1 MIKLVL
7 IIFFLIIPTNI
18 NSQTIGTIH
27 YEEIFKKS
35 IAFNKFLK
43 KIDKYKNTQLNDIK
57 KIEKLLIKEKDNLDN
72 SRAILSDLE
81 FNKKLL
87 IYNNKVD
94 DYENKINLINQEIYN
109 SIEESKELMTNEID
123 VILQILARK
132 NNIEIIFSEN
142 NYVIATKKIDL
153 TDTVINELNK
163 RIKNI
168 KFKNN

>member
-1 MIKLVL
+1 MIRLFL

-18 NSQTIGTIH
+18 NSQTIGTIN

-35 IAFNKFLK
+35 NAFNKFLK
-43 KIDKYKNTQLNDIK
+43 KIDKYKNTELNDIK
-57 KIEKLLIKEKDNLDN
+57 KLEKLLIKEKDNLDN

-94 DYENKINLINQEIYN
+94 DYENKINLVNQDIYN

-123 VILQILARK
+123 VILQMLASK
-132 NNIEIIFSEN
+132 DNIEIIFSEN

-153 TDTVINELNK
+153 TNKVIDEVNK

-168 KFKNN
+168 